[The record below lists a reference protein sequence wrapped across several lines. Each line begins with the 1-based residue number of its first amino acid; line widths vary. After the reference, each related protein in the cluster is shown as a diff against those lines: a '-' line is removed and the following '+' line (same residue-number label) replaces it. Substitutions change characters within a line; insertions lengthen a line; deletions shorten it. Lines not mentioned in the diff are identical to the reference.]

1 MMKKIAI
8 TIGKFL
14 ASWWLS
20 FLVVSA
26 VLVGYMAFFDFLTA
40 EIPIRRLANAIRK
53 GTFGDSFGTLNAL
66 FSGLAFSGV
75 LITVLLQRKELSEAR
90 KQTVNQQI
98 ESQFYSMLSLQQN
111 VVQGF
116 DIKRGVDV
124 TMVGRD
130 CFKSYVNRLNERY
143 RSHAIKESPSRVSE
157 TYDAMWQHFRGDL
170 SIYYRSLYS
179 VFRFVSACDHP
190 KKRDFATVARSFL
203 SDFELVV
210 LFYNCLSP
218 RGDNFKM
225 FAYEFQLFN
234 NLDPK
239 LLLDPKHVKL
249 LDWHAYGENAEIQA
263 VYNS

>member
-1 MMKKIAI
+1 M
-8 TIGKFL
+8 G
-14 ASWWLS
+14 SWFLS

-26 VLVGYMAFFDFLTA
+26 VLIGYMAFFDFLIA
-40 EIPIRRLANAIRK
+40 EIPIRKLAEAIRQ

-98 ESQFYSMLSLQQN
+98 ESQFYNMLSLQQN

-116 DIKRGVDV
+116 DIKRGVDIV
-124 TMVGRD
+124 MVGRD

-143 RSHAIKESPSRVSE
+143 NSYAIKLSPNRVLE

-190 KKRDFATVARSFL
+190 KKRDFAVVARSFL
-203 SDFELVV
+203 SDYELVV

-218 RGDNFKM
+218 RGENFKV

-239 LLLDPKHVKL
+239 LLLEPKHIKL
-249 LDWHAYGENAEIQA
+249 LDKRAYGENAEIQTL
-263 VYNS
+263 YDS